1 MMQRIPAGMIDPGS
15 AEIGSQ
21 LVVDPAGTPSFDIP
35 NEADPELAAKLT
47 FQYDQ
52 SSGTL
57 SVVFS
62 DGSRV
67 AVEGFPTLAQIARAG
82 RGDPGKPGLRGQP
95 GLDGRPGRDGLPGC
109 AGRKGDRGRLGPTG
123 ATGPRGF
130 TGGTGPTG
138 GIGPT
143 GNTGPRGQ
151 DAIVTDYNV
160 VDYVDPDTELAR
172 AGFRVG
178 YEHDPNDNRITN
190 FGRVYG
196 RKERDT
202 MNVVFQNPFKNRL
215 VSLSVTF
222 INAACNQAKTF
233 RLYESDGTAPGRE
246 NLMLGGFVIKSTGTN
261 TEAWDFFYTAI
272 GD

>member
-1 MMQRIPAGMIDPGS
+1 MMQRIPSELIRTLG
-15 AEIGSQ
+15 AEVGSQ
-21 LVVDPAGTPSFDIP
+21 LVVTPTGDAAFEVP
-35 NEADPELAAKLT
+35 NEADPDVATKLS
-47 FQYDQ
+47 FQYDAA
-52 SSGTL
+52 SGTL
-57 SVVFS
+57 AVLFS

-67 AVEGFPTLAQIARAG
+67 SVEGFPTLAQIASAS
-82 RGDPGKPGLRGQP
+82 RGEPGKPGIRGQP

-109 AGRKGDRGRLGPTG
+109 LGRKGDRGRLGPTG
-123 ATGPRGF
+123 GTGPRGF

-138 GIGPT
+138 DVGPT
-143 GNTGPRGQ
+143 GPTGPRGK
-151 DAIVTDYNV
+151 DAQVTEYNV
-160 VDYVDPDTELAR
+160 VDFVDPDTELAR

-202 MNVVFQNPFKNRL
+202 MNVVFQKPFNNRL
-215 VSLSVTF
+215 VSLSITF
-222 INAACNQAKTF
+222 INAASNQSKTF
-233 RLYESDGTAPGRE
+233 RLYESDGTAPSRE

-261 TEAWDFFYTAI
+261 IDAWDFFYTAI